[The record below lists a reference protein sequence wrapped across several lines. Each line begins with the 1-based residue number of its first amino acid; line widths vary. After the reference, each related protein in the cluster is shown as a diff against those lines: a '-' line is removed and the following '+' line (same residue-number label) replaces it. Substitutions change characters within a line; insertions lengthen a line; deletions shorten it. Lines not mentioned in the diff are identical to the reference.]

1 MSFGLIKANT
11 PPIAVDFGVS
21 SLKVL
26 QIIPGDTPS
35 LVWSAH
41 AQTPDELLDKP
52 TERLAYQAGELSRL
66 LRSGDFRGK
75 RAVCSVSATLTFVQ
89 HVQTQRIE
97 GASLDNMVA
106 QRVAELTGRDASS
119 YILRHIE
126 VGEVLRAGARRSEL
140 LCVAIPR
147 EAVISHMRALRTCK
161 LEPVGV
167 HTEHLALVRSIDHLN
182 KRAEDSRYATLL
194 VDVGYSATK
203 IIMTHGREPVMART
217 LLVGGRH
224 LDAMSAKQ
232 SGCDLAE
239 ARRRRISGLSLAAV
253 EAAPAPAQGMAA
265 GAPLAAVAADSVRYQ
280 SMNGALIGR
289 GSSETTTAED
299 RRIGLPAPGLA
310 DLESATVNPGRGAEA
325 MDIFRETLSDEI
337 ALAIRYHRAL
347 FPDKAVQRVIFFGGE
362 SVHAD
367 MCRYIASELKLSS
380 RLGDPLAA
388 LSKAPGAGADSKAEN
403 HPSPAWAVAMGLCVS
418 PTDL

>member
-1 MSFGLIKANT
+1 MSFGLLKANT

-26 QIIPGDTPS
+26 QILPGDSPS
-35 LVWSAH
+35 LLWSAH

-52 TERLAYQAGELSRL
+52 NERLAYQSNELARL

-89 HVQTQRIE
+89 HVQTQRTE
-97 GASLDNMVA
+97 GVSLDNMVA
-106 QRVAELTGRDASS
+106 QRVGELTGRDATS

-126 VGEVLRAGARRSEL
+126 VGEVIRAGARRSEVM
-140 LCVAIPR
+140 CVAIPR

-182 KRAEDSRYATLL
+182 KRAEDSQYATLL

-203 IIMTHGREPVMART
+203 LVMAHGREPVMART

-224 LDAMSAKQ
+224 LDALSAKQ
-232 SGCDLAE
+232 AGCDLSE
-239 ARRRRISGLSLAAV
+239 ARRRRITGLSLAAT
-253 EAAPAPAQGMAA
+253 EKAEPARAAMA
-265 GAPLAAVAADSVRYQ
+265 GAPASAGAYQPNNGNDAAGTMARSADDTVAV
-280 SMNGALIGR
+280 
-289 GSSETTTAED
+289 AED
-299 RRIGLPAPGLA
+299 RRIGMPSPGLTSIEA
-310 DLESATVNPGRGAEA
+310 GAETGGRGAEA
-325 MDIFRETLSDEI
+325 MALFRETLADEI
-337 ALAIRYHRAL
+337 SLAVRYHRAL
-347 FPDKAVQRVIFFGGE
+347 FPDKTVQRVIFFGGE

-367 MCRYIASELKLSS
+367 MCRYIATELRLPA

-388 LSKAPGAGADSKAEN
+388 LAKSTAGRTEPKADAR
-403 HPSPAWAVAMGLCVS
+403 PSPAWAVAMGLCVS

>member
-1 MSFGLIKANT
+1 MSFGLLKTNT

-26 QIIPGDTPS
+26 QILPGDTPS
-35 LVWSAH
+35 LLWSAH

-52 TERLAYQAGELSRL
+52 AERLAYQTNELARL
-66 LRSGDFRGK
+66 LRSGEFRGK

-89 HVQTQRIE
+89 HLQPQRLE
-97 GASLDNMVA
+97 GATLDNMVA
-106 QRVAELTGRDASS
+106 QRVGELTGRDASS

-126 VGEVLRAGARRSEL
+126 VGEVLRAGTRRPEI

-147 EAVISHMRALRTCK
+147 EAVHSHMRALRTCK

-182 KRAEDSRYATLL
+182 KRTEDSQYATLL
-194 VDVGYSATK
+194 VDIGYSATK

-232 SGCDLAE
+232 AGCDLSE
-239 ARRRRISGLSLAAV
+239 ARRRRITGLSLAAADQGQSMNQGS
-253 EAAPAPAQGMAA
+253 AAPAAAMATND
-265 GAPLAAVAADSVRYQ
+265 GRG
-280 SMNGALIGR
+280 MNGAAAQRAANGVVA
-289 GSSETTTAED
+289 AED
-299 RRIGLPAPGLA
+299 RRVGMPAPGLTGIEA
-310 DLESATVNPGRGAEA
+310 GAPTPNRGAEA
-325 MDIFRETLSDEI
+325 MDIFRETLADEI
-337 ALAIRYHRAL
+337 SLAIRYHRAL
-347 FPDKAVQRVIFFGGE
+347 FPDKAVQRAIFFGGE

-367 MCRYIASELKLSS
+367 MCRYIATELRLPA

-388 LSKAPGAGADSKAEN
+388 LAKSPGPAADAKADSR
-403 HPSPAWAVAMGLCVS
+403 PSPAWAVAMGLCVS

>member
-1 MSFGLIKANT
+1 MSFGLLKTNS

-26 QIIPGDTPS
+26 QILPGDTPS
-35 LVWSAH
+35 LVGSAH

-52 TERLAYQAGELSRL
+52 AERLAYQTSELARL
-66 LRSGDFRGK
+66 LRSGEFRGK

-89 HVQTQRIE
+89 HIQPQKLE
-97 GASLDNMVA
+97 GATLANMVA
-106 QRVAELTGRDASS
+106 QRVGELTGRDAST

-126 VGEVLRAGARRSEL
+126 VGEVLRAGVRRPEV

-147 EAVISHMRALRTCK
+147 EAVHSHMRALRTCK

-182 KRAEDSRYATLL
+182 KRTEDSQYATLL
-194 VDVGYSATK
+194 VDIGYSATK

-232 SGCDLAE
+232 AGCDLSE
-239 ARRRRISGLSLAAV
+239 ARRRRITGLSLAA
-253 EAAPAPAQGMAA
+253 ADQAQATTQAPAAAAAGMAA
-265 GAPLAAVAADSVRYQ
+265 ASAANAGSPQRSSAGVAV
-280 SMNGALIGR
+280 
-289 GSSETTTAED
+289 AED
-299 RRIGLPAPGLA
+299 RRVGMPAPGLTG
-310 DLESATVNPGRGAEA
+310 LEAGAPTPQRGAEA
-325 MDIFRETLSDEI
+325 MDIFRETLADEI
-337 ALAIRYHRAL
+337 SLAIRYHRAL
-347 FPDKAVQRVIFFGGE
+347 FPDKAVQRAIFFGGE
-362 SVHAD
+362 SVHSD
-367 MCRYIASELKLSS
+367 MCRYISTELQLPA
-380 RLGDPLAA
+380 RLGNPLAA
-388 LSKAPGAGADSKAEN
+388 LAKTTGPAARGTTDSR
-403 HPSPAWAVAMGLCVS
+403 PSPAWAVAMGLCVS

>member
-1 MSFGLIKANT
+1 MSFGLLKANT

-26 QIIPGDTPS
+26 QIMPGDTPS

-52 TERLAYQAGELSRL
+52 TERLAYQSGELARL

-89 HVQTQRIE
+89 HVQTQRVE
-97 GASLDNMVA
+97 GLSLENMVA
-106 QRVAELTGRDASS
+106 QRVGELTGRDASS

-126 VGEVLRAGARRSEL
+126 VGEVVRAGARRSEI

-147 EAVISHMRALRTCK
+147 EAVISHMRALRNCK

-182 KRAEDSRYATLL
+182 KRTEDSQYATLL
-194 VDVGYSATK
+194 VDIGYSATK
-203 IIMTHGREPVMART
+203 IVMTHGREPVMART

-232 SGCDLAE
+232 TGCELGE
-239 ARRRRISGLSLAAV
+239 ARRRRVTGLSLAAA
-253 EAAPAPAQGMAA
+253 ESENSAAPGTASQELGASA
-265 GAPLAAVAADSVRYQ
+265 GARAQERGVNGSMSKRPENGVAV
-280 SMNGALIGR
+280 I
-289 GSSETTTAED
+289 ED
-299 RRIGLPAPGLA
+299 RRVGAPAPGLTS
-310 DLESATVNPGRGAEA
+310 LESGAQTAGRGAEA
-325 MDIFRETLSDEI
+325 MDIFRETLADEI
-337 ALAIRYHRAL
+337 SLAIRYHRAL
-347 FPDKAVQRVIFFGGE
+347 FPDKSVQRAIFFGGE
-362 SVHAD
+362 SVHSD
-367 MCRYIASELKLSS
+367 MCRYIADELKLPA

-388 LSKAPGAGADSKAEN
+388 LAKSSGSGADPKADSR
-403 HPSPAWAVAMGLCVS
+403 PSPAWAVAMGLCVS